1 MQNSFYVSMFD
12 KNSNIPGDGRHYRL
26 VGPFPT
32 LDAATPHIDRTRA
45 VAHEID
51 CWTDFCSFGVTEWQ
65 STKPGI
71 LNSKILA

>member
-1 MQNSFYVSMFD
+1 MANAFYVSMYD

-32 LDAATPHIDRTRA
+32 LDAATPNVDHTRT
-45 VAHEID
+45 VARKLN
-51 CWTDFCSFGVTEWQ
+51 CWTDFCSFGVIE
-65 STKPGI
+65 SESSKPGV